1 MRALQFLLNTPLRT
15 RIRTLQARIELLENR
30 IDHLESSIEAS
41 KFPDAE
47 TYEKLAKS
55 EGRFLTVIAG
65 ESLIQGTLV
74 SIQTESLELIDDS
87 GQVVMI
93 PFPRITA
100 VRF

>member
-1 MRALQFLLNTPLRT
+1 MRTLQFLLNTPLRT
-15 RIRTLQARIELLENR
+15 KIRTLQAKVELLENR
-30 IDHLESSIEAS
+30 VEQLESSIEAS

-55 EGRFLTVIAG
+55 EGRLLAVIVG
-65 ESLIQGTLV
+65 ESEIQGTLV
-74 SIQTESLELIDDS
+74 SVQTESLALIDDS